1 MSSNG
6 GRSPEK
12 VGWKG
17 GVGGAGVGVGLER
30 ASEIA
35 MSLGSG
41 HGTQV
46 PPTLGPQ

>member
-1 MSSNG
+1 MEG
-6 GRSPEK
+6 GALRK
-12 VGWKG
+12 WGWKG
-17 GVGGAGVGVGLER
+17 GVGEAGVGVGLEG
-30 ASEIA
+30 SSKIA